1 MGATM
6 KFAKFGWAAVATAG
20 LLGLLAL
27 GASVTRTDRDSA
39 ADTAYLFSHLHARSH
54 SLDALWFES
63 SLAEMLP
70 SQQFSV
76 NGGPAASRTSALV
89 IGRIAD
95 VRAGRGFS
103 HKDDAP
109 SSTEVGFNSPQALW
123 RTVEV
128 TATVEQAWGKV
139 AGQTKVTFAVVI
151 DRGANATTAI
161 NGLRSLDRIVVV
173 LDRQGRYAYAPS
185 LYSISHSGDL
195 FGTVDAQ
202 GNIQLPVME
211 NAAGF
216 MKGLDTVA
224 ELNAE
229 AAKSPQ
235 SIKIDLTDGIPAR
248 W

>member
-1 MGATM
+1 MRIR
-6 KFAKFGWAAVATAG
+6 KFGWAAVVAAG
-20 LLGLLAL
+20 LLGLVAL
-27 GASVTRTDRDSA
+27 GVSATPSDRDAA
-39 ADTAYLFSHLHARSH
+39 ADSAYLFGHLHARSH
-54 SLDALWFES
+54 SLDAMWFES

-76 NGGPAASRTSALV
+76 NGAPAASRTSALV
-89 IGRIAD
+89 IGQIAD

-103 HKDDAP
+103 HKNDAP

-128 TATVEQAWGKV
+128 TVSVEQAWGKV
-139 AGQTKVTFAVVI
+139 AGQDKVTFAVVI
-151 DRGANATTAI
+151 DRGANATAAI
-161 NGLRSLDRIVVV
+161 NGLRSLGRIVVS
-173 LDRQGRYAYAPS
+173 LDRQGRYAYSPG

-211 NAAGF
+211 NGAGF

-224 ELNAE
+224 ELSAE

-235 SIKIDLTDGIPAR
+235 SIKIDLTDGVPAR

>member
-1 MGATM
+1 M
-6 KFAKFGWAAVATAG
+6 KIRTPGWVAVAAAG

-27 GASVTRTDRDSA
+27 GASVTSTSHDPSADSA
-39 ADTAYLFSHLHARSH
+39 YLLNHLRARSH
-54 SLDALWFES
+54 SLDAMWFES

-76 NGGPAASRTSALV
+76 NGGPSASRTSALV
-89 IGRIAD
+89 IGQVAE

-109 SSTEVGFNSPQALW
+109 SSTVVGFNSPDALW

-128 TATVEQAWGKV
+128 TVAVEQAWGKV
-139 AGQTKVTFAVVI
+139 AGLGKVTFAVVI
-151 DRGANATTAI
+151 DRGANATAAI
-161 NGLRSLDRIVVV
+161 SGLRSLGRVVV
-173 LDRQGRYAYAPS
+173 ALDRQGRYAYSPS

-195 FGTVDAQ
+195 LGTVDAQ

-211 NAAGF
+211 NGTGF

-224 ELNAE
+224 KLSAQ
-229 AAKSPQ
+229 AAQSPQ
-235 SIKIDLTDGIPAR
+235 SITIDLTDGIPAR